1 MKINK
6 PLIFG
11 IIFFLFALVVVSL
24 SGIRINLF
32 PTQEVA
38 LSNNADFGQV
48 LPGIIFIQEITM
60 KKDYLEQ
67 IDLYIGRIN
76 NDGVNETVVL
86 IVDEARQILF
96 SRRFS
101 SREIVKA
108 DYYPFILKKPIKIG
122 KGKKVLVCLSS
133 VDGSRV
139 NYITIPLN
147 KKSAFGVFS
156 VARIQNDDLIST
168 ISNPKEITH
177 LEGSIGVKTHET
189 NNLLL
194 NFSFFLFLIVA
205 VIITT
210 IIIFIKKI
218 KQLLLPLKVYPEYA
232 FLVIATVFGVIFLY
246 ITPPFQTPDE
256 PAHFYRSYQISE
268 LNFSSKPYETPE
280 SLQTITAPGE
290 RMKFKSW
297 EKTSKEEILALKNIR
312 LKPEIRTHME
322 TISYTIPYIPQ
333 VLGIVLMRIFSD
345 SPIWYVY
352 AARFFNLLFA
362 VGFIFLGIKITPVQ
376 KWLFFLLGVMPMTIS
391 QIASASYDAFTISL
405 AFLLFAFIL
414 RLAFLKMEAI
424 SRKAIG
430 ILFLITLLLAFCKP
444 PYFLIVLAFLIIPV
458 SKIGSLKKFGLLFAG
473 LLLSALLVSQFW
485 SAAIGALQSLFI
497 SNAHAMTYASNPAA
511 LTDLSLNPILS
522 DKEPGPSKT
531 ETKTIGGTPDQKQP
545 QSQVPSGNQQI
556 ANAAPLPPAE
566 SPFNATAQKKFI
578 FDNPVRYLRILVSS
592 ITKYTGLY
600 MTSFVG
606 LFGWNDTG
614 LPDSIVYLFII
625 ILVLVALI
633 NPSSTIRIGIT
644 RKLILLAIFI
654 SCVFLIETGLYL
666 YSNFVGTPYIVGV
679 QGRYFIPL
687 APLFFILF
695 YQQAFTRFF
704 DNSTTKTSTKPT
716 KGKVVATISKQSEIQ
731 NVSVF
736 QNHLFPLALISF
748 ALFTLAYS
756 IIMII
761 NRFYIVTC

>member
-11 IIFFLFALVVVSL
+11 IIFFLFALVVISF
-24 SGIRINLF
+24 SGIRFNLF

-38 LSNNADFGQV
+38 LSNSAEFGQV
-48 LPGIIFIQEITM
+48 LPGNVFIQEFTM

-76 NDGVNETVVL
+76 NDGINETVVL

-108 DYYPFILKKPIKIG
+108 DYYPFSLKKSIKIG

-133 VDGSRV
+133 VDGNPV

-147 KKSAFGVFS
+147 KKSTFGVFS

-189 NNLLL
+189 NNPLF
-194 NFSFFLFLIVA
+194 NFSFFLFLFVA
-205 VIITT
+205 GIIST
-210 IIIFIKKI
+210 IIIFFKQF
-218 KQLLLPLKVYPEYA
+218 KQLLLPLRLCPEYA
-232 FLVIATVFGVIFLY
+232 FLLIATIFGVIFIY
-246 ITPPFQTPDE
+246 FTPPFQTPDE

-268 LNFSSKPYETPE
+268 LNFSSKPYEAPE

-312 LKPEIRTHME
+312 LKPESLTHME

-333 VLGIVLMRIFSD
+333 VLGIVLSRIFSD
-345 SPIWYVY
+345 SPIWYLY

-362 VGFIFLGIKITPVQ
+362 VSFIFLAIKITPVQ

-391 QIASASYDAFTISL
+391 QIASTSYDAFTISL
-405 AFLLFAFIL
+405 SFLLFAFIL
-414 RLAFLKMEAI
+414 RLAFLQMEAI
-424 SRKAIG
+424 SRKPIG

-485 SAAIGALQSLFI
+485 SSAIGALQSLFI
-497 SNAHAMTYASNPAA
+497 SNAHAMTFTPAPAA
-511 LTDLSLNPILS
+511 LNDLSMNPILT
-522 DKEPGPSKT
+522 DTEPAASQT
-531 ETKTIGGTPDQKQP
+531 ETKAGSVTPDKKQP
-545 QSQVPSGNQQI
+545 VSQAPSGNQQI
-556 ANAAPLPPAE
+556 TNAAPPPPAE
-566 SPFNATAQKKFI
+566 SPFNATAQKNFI
-578 FDNPVRYLRILVSS
+578 FDNPVRFLGILVSS
-592 ITKYTGLY
+592 ITKYIGLY

-606 LFGWNDTG
+606 LFGFNDTG

-625 ILVLVALI
+625 VLVLVALI
-633 NPSSTIRIGIT
+633 NPSGTIRIGIT

-654 SCVFLIETGLYL
+654 ASVFLIETGLYL
-666 YSNFVGTPYIVGV
+666 YSNFVGAPHIVGV

-695 YQQAFTRFF
+695 YQQAVTRFF
-704 DNSTTKTSTKPT
+704 DKSIKSPTKPT
-716 KGKVVATISKQSEIQ
+716 KGKVVATMNKQPEIQ
-731 NVSVF
+731 NVAIF
-736 QNHLFPLALISF
+736 QTHLFPLALISF
-748 ALFTLAYS
+748 ALFTLTYS
-756 IIMII
+756 VIMII